1 MKHLIPLFT
10 ELRAVLIIATMIFG
24 AFSTVAQST
33 TGYRSIV
40 LTHTV
45 DNEVT
50 QVNLSEDL
58 EVKIDGTFLVI
69 ENDSYQI
76 NLPISLIAD
85 WSYST
90 STVEETE
97 EEETT
102 KPEDIRVGV
111 ESVEDDT
118 VPPFEMGANVIK
130 FRGLP
135 ADTPIVVTDMA
146 GKQLFSYQ
154 ASGYWEMS
162 LDGLR
167 SGQVYLLIV
176 GNRGYK
182 ISVKR

>member
-1 MKHLIPLFT
+1 MRHLIPLYT
-10 ELRAVLIIATMIFG
+10 ELRAVLITAALILG
-24 AFSTVAQST
+24 AASAWAQS

-45 DNEVT
+45 DDEVT

-58 EVKIDGTFLVI
+58 EVKIDGSLLVI

-76 NLPISLIAD
+76 NLPISLIAN

-90 STVEETE
+90 ATVEEAE
-97 EEETT
+97 QEDTT
-102 KPEDIRVGV
+102 QPDDIRVGV
-111 ESVEDDT
+111 EKVEDDNE
-118 VPPFEMGANVIK
+118 PPFEMGANVLK

-135 ADTPIVVTDMA
+135 DSTPIVVTDIA
-146 GKQLFSYQ
+146 GKQLFNYQ

>member
-1 MKHLIPLFT
+1 MRHLIPIHT
-10 ELRAVLIIATMIFG
+10 HLRAVLIIATLFLG
-24 AFSTVAQST
+24 AFSAMAQS

-58 EVKIDGTFLVI
+58 EVKIDGSFLVI
-69 ENDSYQI
+69 ENDNYQI
-76 NLPISLIAD
+76 NLPISLIAN

-90 STVEETE
+90 SSVEETE
-97 EEETT
+97 EEENT

-111 ESVEDDT
+111 ESVGEDNQ
-118 VPPFEMGANVIK
+118 PPFEMGANVIK

-135 ADTPIVVTDMA
+135 TNTPIMVTDMA
-146 GKQLFSYQ
+146 GKQLFNYQ

-167 SGQVYLLIV
+167 SGQIYLLMV

>member
-1 MKHLIPLFT
+1 M
-10 ELRAVLIIATMIFG
+10 
-24 AFSTVAQST
+24 AQS

-40 LTHTV
+40 LTHTI
-45 DNEVT
+45 DDEVT

-58 EVKIDGTFLVI
+58 EVKIDGAFLVI

-76 NLPISLIAD
+76 NLPISLIAN

-90 STVEETE
+90 STVEESEQE
-97 EEETT
+97 EIT

-111 ESVEDDT
+111 ESVENDDQ
-118 VPPFEMGANVIK
+118 PPFEIGDNVLK

-135 ADTPIVVTDMA
+135 ANTPITVTDMA
-146 GKQLFSYQ
+146 GKQLFNYQ

-182 ISVKR
+182 IAVKR